1 MTTLAALFA
10 DTSALDRQPAHVR
23 YAPHARARK
32 VAVMDD
38 SSTDDAQLMLDYASG
53 NARAFELLYARH
65 RSGLYRYLMRH
76 ARDPDLA
83 NDLFQ
88 DVWGRVIANRSRYEP
103 RAKFQTFLFTLAHNC
118 FIDHCRRT
126 AARPRGESIDSTDT
140 EDSLAAPDELRP
152 DIELERADD
161 TARYRAALASLP
173 AEQRDVFLLHEESL
187 LSVEEIAKVVGVGAE
202 TAKSRLRY
210 AVNKLKRALTPVAS
224 ELR

>member
-103 RAKFQTFLFTLAHNC
+103 RAKFQTFLFTLAHNF

-161 TARYRAALASLP
+161 TARYRAFLATAIDVLGP
-173 AEQRDVFLLHEESL
+173 ERGLAFAEREKLAVYLVVRAGSGFESRHSSAFGPYL
-187 LSVEEIAKVVGVGAE
+187 GNADAE
-202 TAKSRLRY
+202 TS
-210 AVNKLKRALTPVAS
+210 P
-224 ELR
+224 